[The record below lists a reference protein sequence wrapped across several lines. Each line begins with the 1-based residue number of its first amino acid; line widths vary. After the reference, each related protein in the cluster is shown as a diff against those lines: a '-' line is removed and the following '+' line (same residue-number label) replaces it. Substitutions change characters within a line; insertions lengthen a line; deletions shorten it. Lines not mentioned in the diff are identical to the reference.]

1 MEQQSILRFA
11 STETSFSQPSFIFQK
26 RRTIEAAKTKKAE
39 KAETKTEDESYEEH
53 VLVVHEAS

>member
-1 MEQQSILRFA
+1 MRFA